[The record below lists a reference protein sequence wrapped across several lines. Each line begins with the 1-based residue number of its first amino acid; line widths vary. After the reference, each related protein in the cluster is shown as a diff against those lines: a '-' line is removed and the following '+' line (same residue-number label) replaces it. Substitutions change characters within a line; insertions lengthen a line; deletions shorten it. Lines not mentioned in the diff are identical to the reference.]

1 MDREW
6 DDYESD
12 EQLPT
17 IPLTWNNQKLF
28 QTVDIPTFVLV
39 PQSTQVIKPPSPTVV
54 VKPPSTQV
62 IKPPSPQVIKP
73 RGPVVP
79 KKTNTNSFMLL
90 NTASDLDS
98 DSESN

>member
-1 MDREW
+1 MDRDW

-28 QTVDIPTFVLV
+28 QTVDIPTFVLM
-39 PQSTQVIKPPSPTVV
+39 PQSPAVIKPPSPVV
-54 VKPPSTQV
+54 VKP
-62 IKPPSPQVIKP
+62 
-73 RGPVVP
+73 RGPCVP

-90 NTASDLDS
+90 NTESGSDSDS
-98 DSESN
+98 DSE

>member
-1 MDREW
+1 MDRDW

-39 PQSTQVIKPPSPTVV
+39 PQSPQVIKPLSPQVIKPQSPQVIKPPSPD
-54 VKPPSTQV
+54 
-62 IKPPSPQVIKP
+62 
-73 RGPVVP
+73 VP
-79 KKTNTNSFMLL
+79 KKNTNSFMLL
-90 NTASDLDS
+90 NTDSNSDS
-98 DSESN
+98 DSDSDSN

>member
-1 MDREW
+1 MDRVW

-28 QTVDIPTFVLV
+28 QTVDIPTFVLM
-39 PQSTQVIKPPSPTVV
+39 PQSPAVIKPPSPVVVV
-54 VKPPSTQV
+54 VKPPSPV
-62 IKPPSPQVIKP
+62 VVKP
-73 RGPVVP
+73 RGPCVP

-90 NTASDLDS
+90 NTESGSDSDS
-98 DSESN
+98 DSE

>member
-1 MDREW
+1 MERAW

-28 QTVDIPTFVLV
+28 QTVDIPTFVLM
-39 PQSTQVIKPPSPTVV
+39 PQSPAVIKPPSPVV
-54 VKPPSTQV
+54 VKP
-62 IKPPSPQVIKP
+62 
-73 RGPVVP
+73 RGPCVP

-90 NTASDLDS
+90 NTESGSDSDS
-98 DSESN
+98 DSE

>member
-1 MDREW
+1 MNRDW

-28 QTVDIPTFVLV
+28 QTVDIPTFVLM
-39 PQSTQVIKPPSPTVV
+39 PQSPAVIKPQSPVV
-54 VKPPSTQV
+54 VKP
-62 IKPPSPQVIKP
+62 
-73 RGPVVP
+73 RGPCVP

-90 NTASDLDS
+90 NTESGSDSDS
-98 DSESN
+98 DSE

>member
-1 MDREW
+1 MNRDW

-28 QTVDIPTFVLV
+28 QTVDIPTFVLM
-39 PQSTQVIKPPSPTVV
+39 PQSPAVIKPPSPVV
-54 VKPPSTQV
+54 VKP
-62 IKPPSPQVIKP
+62 
-73 RGPVVP
+73 RGPCVP

-90 NTASDLDS
+90 NTESGSDSDS
-98 DSESN
+98 DSE

>member
-1 MDREW
+1 MDRVW

-28 QTVDIPTFVLV
+28 QTVDIPTFVLM
-39 PQSTQVIKPPSPTVV
+39 PQSPAVIKPPSPVV
-54 VKPPSTQV
+54 VKP
-62 IKPPSPQVIKP
+62 
-73 RGPVVP
+73 RGPCVP

-90 NTASDLDS
+90 NTESGSDSDS
-98 DSESN
+98 DSE